1 MQCKY
6 RSRLAERNRTTL
18 KVTENYQKKLHKS
31 DTKVKKSKYEKI
43 HIQKF
48 KNFKNWKEKF
58 KRRQKFKILEIGK
71 KKVPSDTNA
80 KVREISGKTN
90 EIKKSYCLRGPFS
103 VH

>member
-58 KRRQKFKILEIGK
+58 RRGQKFKNFKNWKEKFKTKTKIQDFRNQKEE
-71 KKVPSDTNA
+71 VA
-80 KVREISGKTN
+80 K
-90 EIKKSYCLRGPFS
+90 
-103 VH
+103 